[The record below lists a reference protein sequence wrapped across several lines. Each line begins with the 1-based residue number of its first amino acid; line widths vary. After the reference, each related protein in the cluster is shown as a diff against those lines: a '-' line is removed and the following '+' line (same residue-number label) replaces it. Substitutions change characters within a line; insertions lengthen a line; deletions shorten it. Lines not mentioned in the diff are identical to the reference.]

1 MTARDAG
8 AVETPVVKEIAHEP
22 QVSEFYTG
30 VFDHAELLAAARVE
44 GIDDELAV
52 LRLRLREQW
61 KKSPLDMTTALK
73 AMEILIRALGVRH
86 RISRKRLD
94 DLNEAV
100 ATLIHTLAPA
110 IDPAEE
116 EI

>member
-1 MTARDAG
+1 MTARDAA
-8 AVETPVVKEIAHEP
+8 AVETPVVKAIAHEP
-22 QVSEFYTG
+22 PVSDFYTG
-30 VFDHAELLAAARVE
+30 VFGHAELLAAARIE
-44 GIDDELAV
+44 GIDEELAV

-61 KKSPLDMTTALK
+61 KQEPPDMALALK

-94 DLNEAV
+94 VLNEAV
-100 ATLIHTLAPA
+100 ATVMQTLASQIHPVV
-110 IDPAEE
+110 E